1 MPAGKRCSGTVV
13 LHGDE
18 SYGADVQEFEV
29 PVGSKRDGES
39 ALSAGEGLSV
49 VADLEEPPVG
59 DGEAEAA
66 LFAVAMSQGAAMW
79 ADVAVLG

>member
-1 MPAGKRCSGTVV
+1 M
-13 LHGDE
+13 
-18 SYGADVQEFEV
+18 
-29 PVGSKRDGES
+29 GSKRDGES

>member
-1 MPAGKRCSGTVV
+1 M
-13 LHGDE
+13 
-18 SYGADVQEFEV
+18 
-29 PVGSKRDGES
+29 GSKRDGES

-79 ADVAVLG
+79 ADVAVLGCFATGLGFGDAFESCRTSFL